1 MGTKENIEYIKN
13 ELDSEEKLLE
23 SVIKAEKFFKRY
35 KKPIVAGVGL
45 VVAAAILYFGYEW
58 KEERDIQ
65 KANIAYNRL
74 LQNPRDKSALEELKS
89 ANKRLYTLYLYQKGL
104 ANKDLQAFE
113 EVAAS
118 GDPILSDLANYHIA
132 VLQKDQKRLEHYAS
146 DETLLKE
153 MALLDEAYLLMKS
166 GELQK
171 AKSKLDAVP
180 QNSEA
185 LLYAKMLK
193 HYGLKESK

>member
-1 MGTKENIEYIKN
+1 METKENIEFIKK

-23 SVIKAEKFFKRY
+23 SVIRVEKFYKRY
-35 KKPIVAGVGL
+35 KKPIIVGVG
-45 VVAAAILYFGYEW
+45 VAIVATILYFGYEW
-58 KEERDIQ
+58 KKEYDIQ

-74 LQNPRDKSALEELKS
+74 LQNPQDKSALDELRS
-89 ANKRLYTLYLYQKGL
+89 TDKRLYTLYLYQKAL
-104 ANKDLQAFE
+104 SSEDLKAFE
-113 EVAAS
+113 QVAAS
-118 GDPILSDLANYHIA
+118 DDPILADLANYHIA
-132 VLQKDQKRLEHYAS
+132 VLQKDQKRLDSYAS

-185 LLYAKMLK
+185 FLYAKMLK
-193 HYGLKESK
+193 HYGVKESR